1 MIVRFT
7 GEAERDLEEIG
18 DHIAIDD
25 PYVALRFVRALRGRC
40 MALGDFPNRFPLVER
55 YESGGL
61 RRCHHGNYLIF
72 YRVEADAVVIL
83 HVLHGAR
90 DYPEILDN

>member
-40 MALGDFPNRFPLVER
+40 MALGDFPNRFPMVER
-55 YESGGL
+55 YATAGL
-61 RRCHHGNYLIF
+61 RRCRHGNYLIF
-72 YRVEADAVVIL
+72 YRVEEQAVVIV

-90 DYPEILDN
+90 DYPEILGT

>member
-25 PYVALRFVRALRGRC
+25 PIAALRFIRALRDRC
-40 MALGDFPNRFPLVER
+40 LTLGEFPNRFPVVER
-55 YESGGL
+55 YGGREL
-61 RRCHHGNYLIF
+61 RCCVHGKYLIF
-72 YRVEADAVVIL
+72 HRVEEDAVVIV

-90 DYPEILDN
+90 DYPEILGS

>member
-25 PYVALRFVRALRGRC
+25 PYVALRFVGALRDRC
-40 MALGDFPNRFPLVER
+40 MALGDFPNRFPMVER
-55 YESGGL
+55 YATAGL
-61 RRCHHGNYLIF
+61 RRCRHGNYLIF
-72 YRVEADAVVIL
+72 YRVEADAVVII

-90 DYPEILDN
+90 DYPEILGN